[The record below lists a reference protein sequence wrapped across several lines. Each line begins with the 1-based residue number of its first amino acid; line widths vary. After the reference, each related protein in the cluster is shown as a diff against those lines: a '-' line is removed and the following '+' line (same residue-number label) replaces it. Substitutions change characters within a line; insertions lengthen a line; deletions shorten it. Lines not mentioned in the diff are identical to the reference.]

1 MFRRS
6 RVGDRRARQTGEN
19 LRPVR
24 RLADGPSHPA
34 QADDRD
40 HLRRIS
46 MLDREAMVGFSEKEE
61 ETLLSLLTRI
71 RDNIDSKERS

>member
-1 MFRRS
+1 
-6 RVGDRRARQTGEN
+6 
-19 LRPVR
+19 
-24 RLADGPSHPA
+24 
-34 QADDRD
+34 
-40 HLRRIS
+40 